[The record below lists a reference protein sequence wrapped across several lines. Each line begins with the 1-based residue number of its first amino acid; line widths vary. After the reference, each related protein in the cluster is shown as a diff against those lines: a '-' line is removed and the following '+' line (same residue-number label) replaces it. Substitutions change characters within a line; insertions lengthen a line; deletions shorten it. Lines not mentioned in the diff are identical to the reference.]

1 MNSFFYKAGGENAT
15 FCVAVLIKG
24 RDMRVEG
31 PVMDETG
38 MRQMDVA
45 GETVVS
51 GGSKGEAGGRDT
63 VGGGGSKDKAGGREM
78 DVAARSKGDAGGRE
92 MGEIGGG
99 NSTGDELD
107 ISGNDELS
115 FLCGVL
121 VFKSLLWTS
130 DSSNNSSVE

>member
-1 MNSFFYKAGGENAT
+1 
-15 FCVAVLIKG
+15 
-24 RDMRVEG
+24 
-31 PVMDETG
+31 

-45 GETVVS
+45 GETAVS

-78 DVAARSKGDAGGRE
+78 DVAAGSKGDARGRE

-107 ISGNDELS
+107 ISGLS

>member
-1 MNSFFYKAGGENAT
+1 
-15 FCVAVLIKG
+15 
-24 RDMRVEG
+24 
-31 PVMDETG
+31 

-51 GGSKGEAGGRDT
+51 GGSKGETGGRDT

-78 DVAARSKGDAGGRE
+78 DVAAGSEGDAGGRE

-107 ISGNDELS
+107 ISGNDERS
-115 FLCGVL
+115 FLCRVL